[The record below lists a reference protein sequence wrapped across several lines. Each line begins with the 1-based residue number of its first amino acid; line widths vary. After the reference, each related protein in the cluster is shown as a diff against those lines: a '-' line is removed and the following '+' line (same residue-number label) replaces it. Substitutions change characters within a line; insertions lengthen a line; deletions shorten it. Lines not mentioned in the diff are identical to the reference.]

1 MVWKTAHSAPLSM
14 LVCYARHVNINNSVL
29 ELLNLQCLQQYL
41 SYSINNGNV
50 LKITCPDP
58 LCPKTGQLSKNEV
71 SAIMF
76 QLAFN

>member
-1 MVWKTAHSAPLSM
+1 MM
-14 LVCYARHVNINNSVL
+14 LVCYARHVNINSVL

-50 LKITCPDP
+50 VKIPCPDP

-76 QLAFN
+76 QHAFN